1 MLYLFYYFFFHFNPL
16 PHFLNSWIIDM
27 FCHIWSH
34 FCFLSQGS
42 IWWSR
47 LDPPVQLPHWWDYRH
62 APLCPTYSWVLVSPP
77 FFPSSFPPPFPS
89 PFSLRLG
96 LTVLFS
102 LNPKLLV
109 LLPQPQSSAGS
120 QPVLPG
126 TMFLME
132 SASGVG
138 WGQWWGG
145 RREFKPRLALV
156 ILLPLLC
163 CQGEFSK
170 ILFSCF

>member
-1 MLYLFYYFFFHFNPL
+1 
-16 PHFLNSWIIDM
+16 M
-27 FCHIWSH
+27 FCHVWSH

-132 SASGVG
+132 SALGWGGGSSGVVGESLSQG
-138 WGQWWGG
+138 WHWSFCFHFSAVKGSSQ
-145 RREFKPRLALV
+145 RFCF
-156 ILLPLLC
+156 LLFRA
-163 CQGEFSK
+163 QT
-170 ILFSCF
+170 